1 MGEQHSSECPRK
13 NVLVE
18 LTMSQITF
26 SFNDIKTTKNTT
38 AEEVVAAKVEQ
49 FNEVRQELRKIAFN
63 PDLKASVK
71 KEANAG
77 LLQIEYFITGM
88 QKVLEFQRG
97 QVRQQTQNEHLDR
110 EIEERFITAES
121 LAKSV
126 IAGYTYRPDFS
137 YDFKADV
144 LYEVA
149 VVNRRFALLKREIG
163 EALRKSSTD
172 WSDRVTKLEEL
183 QQQMKT
189 KVQELAQ
196 L

>member
-1 MGEQHSSECPRK
+1 
-13 NVLVE
+13 
-18 LTMSQITF
+18 MSQITF